1 MVVGC
6 VSSAKSSGPVGWAPT
21 HRQLTWSV
29 NAPPNKGSAPEPGT
43 SQPSGRKR
51 PPTESRVAHRSRT
64 RLLGRGT
71 GQRGWTSTTVKAAY
85 LRRRRRRDRGVLA
98 GPRDGLPQRLHGR
111 RVDVSAGTTGREVSE
126 SDELMLRT
134 ETKMPAAPHPANA
147 RAKMSISTFLSHED
161 ACQSTPFK
169 RRRSGV
175 QTHTAT
181 AQRSEPISKTVMAK
195 M

>member
-1 MVVGC
+1 
-6 VSSAKSSGPVGWAPT
+6 
-21 HRQLTWSV
+21 
-29 NAPPNKGSAPEPGT
+29 
-43 SQPSGRKR
+43 
-51 PPTESRVAHRSRT
+51 
-64 RLLGRGT
+64 
-71 GQRGWTSTTVKAAY
+71 
-85 LRRRRRRDRGVLA
+85 
-98 GPRDGLPQRLHGR
+98 
-111 RVDVSAGTTGREVSE
+111 
-126 SDELMLRT
+126 MLRT

-169 RRRSGV
+169 SRRSGV